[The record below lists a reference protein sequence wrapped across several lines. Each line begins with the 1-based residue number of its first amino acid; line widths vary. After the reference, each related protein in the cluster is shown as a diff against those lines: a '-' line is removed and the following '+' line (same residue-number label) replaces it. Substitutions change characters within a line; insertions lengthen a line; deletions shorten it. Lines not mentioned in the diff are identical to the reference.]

1 MATDKASGSEYFHER
16 RRSAARSLDE
26 SVQAQMVRAFSGL
39 SPIALSLAH
48 ADWAMHLMASPGRQS
63 QLAVRAFEL
72 SVQAWNKAADQ
83 SADAAPEKDGRFTDP
98 GWSQWPYNAV
108 KEGFRPH
115 CGCCAEGSA
124 PSGMR
129 CTREST
135 PRSRRRT

>member
-1 MATDKASGSEYFHER
+1 MATDNASGSEYFHER
-16 RRSAARSLDE
+16 RRSAARALDE

-98 GWSQWPYNAV
+98 D
-108 KEGFRPH
+108 
-115 CGCCAEGSA
+115 
-124 PSGMR
+124 
-129 CTREST
+129 
-135 PRSRRRT
+135 